1 MSYETRMETEIK
13 NFAIMTV
20 FIGKEIE
27 TDDVSYEKATKKTLQ
42 SPQIKNKKAVVNK
55 LIKYFKNS

>member
-1 MSYETRMETEIK
+1 MSYETSMETEIK
-13 NFAIMTV
+13 NFPIMTV

-27 TDDVSYEKATKKTLQ
+27 MDDSSYETVTKKTLQ
-42 SPQIKNKKAVVNK
+42 SPHIKNKKAVVNK